1 MMNIFKRKKMI
12 TDERVEN
19 VRNKIYKEMYHVI
32 LAICLVSALFKLY
45 KYGAGSGELYLELVI
60 IVAGGL
66 YYLARSI
73 FLGVFWDEVEMHD
86 RTSKTP
92 MSRKTI
98 FGTVALALI
107 IAIFMGVNSAVSYAD
122 SSSQGIWYFVLV
134 SFVSVM
140 IYLPILLL
148 FFGGIYLLAKKIG
161 MKNSEDNKK
170 L

>member
-1 MMNIFKRKKMI
+1 MDLFKRTKKI
-12 TDERVEN
+12 KDERVEH

-32 LAICLVSALFKLY
+32 LTICLVSALFKLY
-45 KYGAGSGELYLELVI
+45 KYGAGSGELYLEFVI

-73 FLGVFWDEVEMHD
+73 FLGVLWDEVEMHD

-98 FGTVALALI
+98 FGAVALALI
-107 IAIFMGVNSAVSYAD
+107 IATFLGVNSAVSYAD
-122 SSSQGIWYFVLV
+122 SSSQGLWYFILV

>member
-1 MMNIFKRKKMI
+1 MDFFKRTKKI
-12 TDERVEN
+12 TDERVEH

-45 KYGAGSGELYLELVI
+45 KYGAGSGELYLEFVI
-60 IVAGGL
+60 LVAGGL

-98 FGTVALALI
+98 LGSVIFALI
-107 IAIFMGVNSAVSYAD
+107 ISIIMGVNSAVSYAD
-122 SSSQGIWYFVLV
+122 GSSQGVWYFVLV

-148 FFGGIYLLAKKIG
+148 FFGGIYLLAKKVG